1 MRPKNKK
8 SVLILL
14 GVLSSLNILAWTTV
28 FGFAGHD
35 FLEVIFFNIGQG
47 DSIFIETPSQNQI
60 LIDGGPGSAVLEK
73 LGRLMPFWDRTIDL
87 VVLTHPESDHVSGL
101 IEVFKKYK
109 VENVLWTGV
118 VRDTAEYEEWL
129 KTIGDEGANIYF
141 AKAGQ
146 KITLGKVAL
155 DIVFPAEVLNGQK
168 FKDSNDTSIVAR
180 LIYGEN
186 SFLLEGDLTKK
197 GEENILG
204 MGINIDSDVL
214 KIAHHGSKT
223 SSAQDF
229 LENVSPETAVISVGD
244 KNKYG
249 LPADETLEELLKY
262 GINILRTDKNGD
274 IKIISD
280 GQNLRYLNN

>member
-14 GVLSSLNILAWTTV
+14 GVLLSLNILAWTAV

-35 FLEVIFFNIGQG
+35 FLEVNFFNIGQG

-60 LIDGGPGSAVLEK
+60 LIDGGPGSVVLEK
-73 LGRLMPFWDRTIDL
+73 LGGAMPFWDRTIDL

-101 IEVFKKYK
+101 IEVLKKYK

-129 KTIGDEGANIYF
+129 KAIGDEGASIYI

-146 KITLGKVAL
+146 KITLGKAVL

-168 FKDSNDTSIVAR
+168 FKDSNDTSIVAK

-197 GEENILG
+197 GEENILE
-204 MGINIDSDVL
+204 MGIDINSDIL

-229 LENVSPETAVISVGD
+229 LEKVSPEAAVISVGE

-249 LPADETLEELLKY
+249 LPATETLEELLKY
-262 GINILRTDKNGD
+262 GINILRTDKSGD
-274 IKIISD
+274 IRIISD
-280 GQNLRYLNN
+280 GKNLQYLNN